1 MRQLL
6 RTALIWVGKV
16 STHLRDEQKV
26 MSAQNVHMETT
37 LKLKDQLDAA
47 LSCMVQGLA
56 MFDAGQRLVV
66 ANQRY
71 AEIYDLP
78 PQLLKPGVSLREIL
92 EYRIAQGDLKGNV
105 DEVLGSIFGH
115 VPFGKLVGKYRSR
128 LKDGRCIEVSV
139 GPTAAGGTVTTHHDV
154 TEQRQSEAKIAHMAL
169 HDALTQLANRTLL
182 NERLAQALT
191 RVMRSDEILAVHLL
205 DLDQFKKVND
215 TLGHPTGDKLLKMVS
230 DRLRGLVRDTDTIAR
245 IGGDEFVIVQVAISQ
260 PSEATS
266 LAQRIIDSV
275 IEPYDIDGH
284 RVIVGTSVGIAIGPT
299 NGTTAVHLMQN
310 ADLALYRAKGEGRGA
325 FRFFEDQMDA
335 EMHERRVRECEI
347 RGALAAGQFELH
359 YQPQVHLARNQ
370 IVGFEALIR
379 WRHPEKGLLGAD
391 KFIPLAEEIGFIVP
405 LGEWVIR
412 EACATAATWPDDL
425 KVAVNVSPK
434 QLKSPALVQVLV
446 NTLAATRLAPQ
457 RLELEI
463 TETALMTDSE
473 ATLETLKRLRGLGI
487 KLAVDHFGT
496 GYSSLDH
503 MQRFRFDK
511 IKIDRTFVKSA
522 AEGGDAPNIVRALVS
537 LAGSLGMETT
547 AEGVETQV
555 QLDDVKA
562 EGCTEMQGYHFSRAL
577 PADQIEQLF
586 LARRRS
592 TSGKPDSCAA

>member
-16 STHLRDEQKV
+16 STHLCDEQKV

-47 LSCMVQGLA
+47 LSSMVQGLA

-92 EYRIAQGDLKGNV
+92 EYRIAQGDLKGNI

-139 GPTAAGGTVTTHHDV
+139 GPTAAGGTVTTHHDI